1 MSRQIVQ
8 VARQFGIVVLG
19 LSALQLIHAQT
30 AAEVRDKVRDYRAA
44 NESKI
49 VREFAD
55 LLAIP
60 NLASDNASIRKNADF
75 IASALQKRGVQS
87 KLLDSAG
94 GPPIV
99 YGELPSPG
107 AKHTLIFYAHYDGQP
122 VDKTQ
127 WANDPWE
134 PTLRDKKLED
144 GGKPVSLASLPSAA
158 PAEWRIYAR
167 SASDDKT
174 PIQALLTSLDALQA
188 AHLSPGVNLKF
199 FFEGEEEAGSE
210 HLPAAIAK
218 YADLIRADAWILCD
232 GPVHQTRRMQIFFGA
247 RGEVGVEL
255 TIYGPT
261 RPLHSGHYGNWAP
274 NPAILMAELLA
285 SMRDHDAH
293 VRVAHFYDDV
303 RPVSESERR
312 AIDAMPAVDTQLRNE
327 LGLAW
332 TEGEPEAVALRIML
346 PALNVRG
353 IESGHVGAKA
363 QNAIPTEARASID
376 FRLVPDQKPERVE
389 SLIETHIRAQGYYIV
404 HKDPTAEE
412 RLAHPRIIRLDWSS
426 GNPPART
433 SMDVPAAR
441 AVAETIQDVVGPTL
455 VKAPTLGGTVPMYL
469 FLDVLKT
476 PVIGVPIANHDNNQ
490 HGFNENLRLQNLW
503 DGIEVFAGLM
513 VNVDQHWQ

>member
-1 MSRQIVQ
+1 
-8 VARQFGIVVLG
+8 
-19 LSALQLIHAQT
+19 
-30 AAEVRDKVRDYRAA
+30 
-44 NESKI
+44 
-49 VREFAD
+49 
-55 LLAIP
+55 
-60 NLASDNASIRKNADF
+60 
-75 IASALQKRGVQS
+75 
-87 KLLDSAG
+87 
-94 GPPIV
+94 
-99 YGELPSPG
+99 
-107 AKHTLIFYAHYDGQP
+107 
-122 VDKTQ
+122 
-127 WANDPWE
+127 
-134 PTLRDKKLED
+134 
-144 GGKPVSLASLPSAA
+144 
-158 PAEWRIYAR
+158 
-167 SASDDKT
+167 
-174 PIQALLTSLDALQA
+174 
-188 AHLSPGVNLKF
+188 
-199 FFEGEEEAGSE
+199 
-210 HLPAAIAK
+210 
-218 YADLIRADAWILCD
+218 
-232 GPVHQTRRMQIFFGA
+232 
-247 RGEVGVEL
+247 VGVEL

-293 VRVAHFYDDV
+293 IRVAHFYDDV